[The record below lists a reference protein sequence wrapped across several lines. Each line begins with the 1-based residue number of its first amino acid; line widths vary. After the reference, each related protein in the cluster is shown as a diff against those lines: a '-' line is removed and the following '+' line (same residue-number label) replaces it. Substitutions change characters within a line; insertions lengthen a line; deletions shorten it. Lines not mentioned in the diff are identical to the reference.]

1 MGKDECSYTGSFRGK
16 ATFYTDFPPRVL
28 LVEDFEDLRKQVS
41 LYLSNRGYQVLE
53 APNGGAAIQTALSGK
68 PNFILIDFRLPDMNG
83 VELARELRKL
93 PQTEHVPIVG
103 WSADSR
109 NPRRET
115 LRQAG
120 ITEYLEKPI
129 RLKDL
134 DAVIERFVPKSKEP
148 H

>member
-1 MGKDECSYTGSFRGK
+1 LRGK
-16 ATFYTDFPPRVL
+16 ATLYTDSPPRIL

-41 LYLSNRGYQVLE
+41 LYLSSRGYQVLE
-53 APNGGAAIQTALSGK
+53 APNGGVAIQTALSGK
-68 PNFILIDFRLPDMNG
+68 LNFILIDFRLPDMNG

-93 PQTEHVPIVG
+93 PQTEQVPIVG

-134 DAVIERFVPKSKEP
+134 DAVIERFVPKSKES

>member
-1 MGKDECSYTGSFRGK
+1 SYANCLTLSMS
-16 ATFYTDFPPRVL
+16 L
-28 LVEDFEDLRKQVS
+28 LSD
-41 LYLSNRGYQVLE
+41 GAPILE
-53 APNGGAAIQTALSGK
+53 
-68 PNFILIDFRLPDMNG
+68 
-83 VELARELRKL
+83 
-93 PQTEHVPIVG
+93 
-103 WSADSR
+103 

-115 LRQAG
+115 LGQVG